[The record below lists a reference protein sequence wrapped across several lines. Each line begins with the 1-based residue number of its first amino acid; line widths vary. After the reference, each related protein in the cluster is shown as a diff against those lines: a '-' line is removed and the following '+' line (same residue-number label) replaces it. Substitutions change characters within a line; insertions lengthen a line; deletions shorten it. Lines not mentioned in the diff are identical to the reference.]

1 MMKALIAALTFLA
14 ASGARAAEPLLP
26 IANPSLY
33 ESRGTIS
40 SVDSASGTL
49 MIGGKRYKANAN
61 TVIFIDDG
69 RGNVRKALKL
79 ADIPPNVPVSFSA
92 GEDGRVTQIYVGS
105 GIQPFRP

>member
-1 MMKALIAALTFLA
+1 MKALIAVLLCVTAGSA
-14 ASGARAAEPLLP
+14 NAAEPLSP

-33 ESRGTIS
+33 ESRGTVG

-92 GEDGRVTQIYVGS
+92 GEDGQVTQIYVGS

>member
-1 MMKALIAALTFLA
+1 MKSLMAGLICLA
-14 ASGARAAEPLLP
+14 TGGAYAAEPLSP

-33 ESRGTIS
+33 ESRGTVGA
-40 SVDSASGTL
+40 VDSASGTL

-92 GEDGRVTQIYVGS
+92 GEDGQVTQIYIGS

>member
-1 MMKALIAALTFLA
+1 MKALIAGLMCLA
-14 ASGARAAEPLLP
+14 TGGAYAAEPLSP

-33 ESRGTIS
+33 ESRGTVGA
-40 SVDSASGTL
+40 VDSASGTL

-79 ADIPPNVPVSFSA
+79 TDIPPNVPVSFSA
-92 GEDGRVTQIYVGS
+92 GEDGQVTQIYVGS
-105 GIQPFRP
+105 GIQPYRP

>member
-1 MMKALIAALTFLA
+1 MKALIAGLMCLA
-14 ASGARAAEPLLP
+14 TGGAYAAEALLP

-92 GEDGRVTQIYVGS
+92 GEDGQVTQIYVGS

>member
-1 MMKALIAALTFLA
+1 MKALIAALLCLA
-14 ASGARAAEPLLP
+14 TTGGAYAAEPLSP

-33 ESRGTIS
+33 ESRGTVGN
-40 SVDSASGTL
+40 VDSASGTL

-92 GEDGRVTQIYVGS
+92 GEDGQVTQIYVGS

>member
-1 MMKALIAALTFLA
+1 MKALIAALLCLA
-14 ASGARAAEPLLP
+14 TTGGAYAAEPLSP
-26 IANPSLY
+26 VANPSLY
-33 ESRGTIS
+33 ESRGTVGG
-40 SVDSASGTL
+40 VDSASGTL

-92 GEDGRVTQIYVGS
+92 GEDGQVTQIYVGG

>member
-1 MMKALIAALTFLA
+1 MRALIAALLCA
-14 ASGARAAEPLLP
+14 VANGAHAAEPLSP

-33 ESRGTIS
+33 ESRGTVGN
-40 SVDSASGTL
+40 VDSASGTL

-61 TVIFIDDG
+61 TVIFMDDG
-69 RGNVRKALKL
+69 RGNVRKVLKL

-92 GEDGRVTQIYVGS
+92 GEDGQVTQIYVGS